1 MEDVAMTWFDRWTFL
16 FAGMLS
22 GAVWTTILSP
32 VGTRGW
38 PSLVV
43 WCGMS
48 AAVAAAIAKRKP

>member
-1 MEDVAMTWFDRWTFL
+1 MTWFDRWTFL

-43 WCGMS
+43 WCGVS